1 MTTWAVRRRLLVN
14 PVRGGRGLPARRG
27 AIWPDALGARRR
39 LAVSRLAVSRLAVSR
54 LAVSR
59 LAVSRLA
66 VRGLAVR
73 GLAVRGLAVRLLAAH
88 RSDRR
93 QESPRLGSRGP
104 CLLSTLLSPS

>member
-59 LAVSRLA
+59 LAV
-66 VRGLAVR
+66 
-73 GLAVRGLAVRLLAAH
+73 RGLAVRLLAAH